1 MSDKKSE
8 PTSPDITALQ
18 TELAAAYSALESQ
31 KAQIAQLEASIGDT
45 PNLKARVD
53 KNASYLSKLLAA
65 KYEAAPDDIKA
76 RFPAE
81 TFEGMDPLDAIE
93 QLDGAT
99 KFYTDMVASI
109 KEKYNIKDAE
119 VDPTKS
125 AAKTEKPKHDL
136 SSHRGL
142 LSLAV
147 SLGEKKSKE

>member
-1 MSDKKSE
+1 MTEKK
-8 PTSPDITALQ
+8 TDTTPDIAALQ
-18 TELAAAYSALESQ
+18 TELAAAHSALEAQ

-45 PNLKARVD
+45 PNLKARLD
-53 KNASYLSKLLAA
+53 KNTGYLSKLLAA

-76 RFPAE
+76 RFPAD

-119 VDPTKS
+119 IDPTKS
-125 AAKTEKPKHDL
+125 AGKTEKPKYDT
-136 SSHRGL
+136 SNHRGL

-147 SLGEKKSKE
+147 SLGEKKGKE